1 MNNPLSN
8 LNVSLVA
15 QDIQNL
21 ALASRLEQLMKLNT
35 TSAIMNQE
43 NVTRLLGTL
52 DNIKVRILLFHLF
65 NEWTLIST
73 F

>member
-1 MNNPLSN
+1 MSN